1 MLYLI
6 IKIIIQYSK
15 RKKKMN
21 NKTKKDE
28 FQGVRSIINSNNE
41 FRKIKNSA
49 GDPLEKLYKS
59 RDVAIDTILKIQ
71 EDYNRQ
77 PSVKNEKRYE
87 DAQKLLKMINS
98 EIQKQGKEEEKKSN
112 KPFLSFPSIKKGKQC
127 LKPKE
132 IPKTP
137 QLH

>member
-1 MLYLI
+1 M
-6 IKIIIQYSK
+6 SS
-15 RKKKMN
+15 
-21 NKTKKDE
+21 KTKKDN

-59 RDVAIDTILKIQ
+59 KDAAIDAILKIQ
-71 EDYNRQ
+71 EDYDRQ

-87 DAQKLLKMINS
+87 DAKKLLKMISS
-98 EIQKQGKEEEKKSN
+98 EIQKAKKENERESK
-112 KPFLSFPSIKKGKQC
+112 KPFLNFPSIKKGNQC

-132 IPKTP
+132 VPKTP

>member
-1 MLYLI
+1 
-6 IKIIIQYSK
+6 
-15 RKKKMN
+15 MN

>member
-1 MLYLI
+1 M
-6 IKIIIQYSK
+6 SS
-15 RKKKMN
+15 
-21 NKTKKDE
+21 KTKKDD
-28 FQGVRSIINSNNE
+28 FQGIRSIINSNNE
-41 FRKIKNSA
+41 FKKIKNSA
-49 GDPLEKLYKS
+49 GDPLEKLYKAK
-59 RDVAIDTILKIQ
+59 DATIDTILKIK
-71 EDYNRQ
+71 EDYDRQ

-98 EIQKQGKEEEKKSN
+98 KIQKQKNEEEKKSN

-132 IPKTP
+132 TPKTP

>member
-1 MLYLI
+1 MT
-6 IKIIIQYSK
+6 
-15 RKKKMN
+15 

-28 FQGVRSIINSNNE
+28 FQGIRSVINSNNE
-41 FRKIKNSA
+41 FRKIKNST
-49 GDPLEKLYKS
+49 GDRLEKLRKLKN
-59 RDVAIDTILKIQ
+59 ATFNTILKIK
-71 EDYNRQ
+71 EDYERQ

-87 DAQKLLKMINS
+87 DAQKLLKTINS
-98 EIQKQGKEEEKKSN
+98 EIRKEKNENQKKSN

-132 IPKTP
+132 PPKTP